1 MNFFAALMV
10 TLMTVPSLAQF
21 PNADELKAKAAAASA
36 QATQEGQK
44 AQTAAAAK
52 ADGGKADASAASEK
66 AKATMAEV
74 KQKALTNLNT
84 ASAADLAKLPG
95 IGAARAQAIIAA
107 RPYASVED
115 LKKVKGIKEGVIA
128 KLKGLVSVQ

>member
-10 TLMTVPSLAQF
+10 TLMTVPSFAQF
-21 PNADELKAKAAAASA
+21 PNADELKAKA
-36 QATQEGQK
+36 
-44 AQTAAAAK
+44 AAAAK